1 MNILLTRFFYPIHE
15 PIELCKTLKIKLE
28 NPNQSETVI
37 LAEFLEA
44 NFSVESAWS
53 LNIKKARHIVKELS
67 EIEGEIGNY
76 FKKNSGIENP
86 FIIIAGLCVIVRFDD
101 DGFNKSIQ
109 EEGDEIFESTGSL
122 PFVLLDDDH
131 PYLEKVNSVV
141 NYLHCLSLL
150 LVSNFDGYNGSSM
163 LLLTSD
169 QDIPSRKINS
179 QVALNFTI
187 FYMGQY
193 SNEEKNEASS
203 IALWLSF
210 PKHLSNIK
218 LISNLIGTVYKD
230 YPDKINYI
238 GSLLNTSLNE
248 IQDPNYVIITLVSII
263 EMLLTH
269 NPDFN
274 RFNIEDSINKQ
285 FVLKM
290 LILLNYESKNCN
302 LEYWEIKLKEIYK
315 LRSMIAH
322 GDFKGVMKY
331 KENLKKKLNK
341 DPEDSEGYFEK
352 IIENLYF
359 LIQIIIKS
367 FLENPKFI
375 ELLQKY

>member
-53 LNIKKARHIVKELS
+53 VNIKKARHIVKELS